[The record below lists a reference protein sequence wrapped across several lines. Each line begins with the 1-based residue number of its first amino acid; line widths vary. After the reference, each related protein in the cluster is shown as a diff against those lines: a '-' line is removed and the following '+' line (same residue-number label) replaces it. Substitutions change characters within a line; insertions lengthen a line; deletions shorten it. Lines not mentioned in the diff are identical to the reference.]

1 MGILACCL
9 PVAGPG
15 HILARLG
22 GCGALYTYLRRIMK
36 DSRIEAL
43 EREYSEARVAYR
55 ADVRAIQT
63 LCRHDKVVTDGDRWG
78 GRRICAQCGLEENVT
93 HGFSWETSDGGLYP
107 FMRPAGLKPILDVEF
122 AKRDDVVKYRVRL

>member
-1 MGILACCL
+1 MGALDCRHPI
-9 PVAGPG
+9 PVVVRG
-15 HILARLG
+15 LVLLRV
-22 GCGALYTYLRRIMK
+22 CGALYTYLRRIMK
-36 DSRIEAL
+36 DIRIEAL
-43 EREYSEARVAYR
+43 EREYSETLVAYR

-78 GRRICAQCGLEENVT
+78 GRRICAQCGLEEKVT

-122 AKRDDVVKYRVRL
+122 AKKDDVVKYRVRL